1 MYITFVIPARL
12 PDNIRSNVIQQ
23 WLAGYQRDRIAF
35 DCGISAG
42 AVSSITSDWKMA
54 VDSYD
59 PDASRDLGVALNK
72 IGISHVQCA
81 IGLRVATMLRR
92 FGVKENQ
99 FESFLSD
106 IHNRCCHELG
116 LTAERIVFYI
126 ANVAKLSDNMPISE
140 IPNYILQKVDEKKR
154 IEQKIKNWNLRLQ
167 ICEVKSLTL
176 KTVRHQLYRTTR
188 SHKKN

>member
-35 DCGISAG
+35 ECGISAG

-59 PDASRDLGVALNK
+59 PDALRDLGVALNK

-92 FGVKENQ
+92 FGVDEDK
-99 FESFLSD
+99 FESCMSD
-106 IHNRCCHELG
+106 IHYRCSNQLG
-116 LTAERIVFYI
+116 LSPDRIGFYI
-126 ANVAKLSDNMPISE
+126 ENLAELSYSMPVSE
-140 IPNYILQKVDEKKR
+140 IPNYISQKLQEKKA
-154 IEQKIKNWNLRLQ
+154 IEQELH
-167 ICEVKSLTL
+167 S
-176 KTVRHQLYRTTR
+176 
-188 SHKKN
+188 